1 MIKNYFKIAWRNLIR
16 QKGYTIINLLGLA
29 IGLTSCLLISY
40 YVIDEL
46 SYDKYHKKGDRIYR
60 IVTNY
65 TSPSGDRV
73 PFALGPYRMKKAFE
87 SHFTQV
93 EEFVRITD
101 YYEMRVQHE
110 ERIFQ
115 ENRVSMVDPNF
126 FEVFTLNW
134 IAGNPQ
140 EALKEPFT
148 VVINRST
155 AEKYF
160 GTTDVV
166 NESIKFLTSRGNT
179 DMRITGVVEDMP
191 DNSHF
196 HIDIFGSLET
206 AKYVFNERELKNWG
220 ELTVFSYILLPPE
233 VPISNIENETKEF
246 IAKTFGE
253 EGIDERMYEYQPLYD
268 IHLNSNTRIEF
279 EQNGSF
285 TNVIIF
291 SLIALF
297 ILLIAS
303 VNYMNMATARSIK
316 RSKEVGI
323 RKVVGARRE
332 QLVFQFIT
340 EAILLVLVGIWLAI
354 IISDLLLP
362 YFNQLSGKQL
372 EIKYLN
378 NWWLLIILFLI
389 PVVVGVLAGIY
400 PAFYLSSFKPVRVL
414 YGTRKITSSNAPLR
428 KTLVVSQFSISIALI
443 IATLIVYHQWSYMSN
458 KKLGIDPTN
467 VVILHHPG
475 DKYKAFKQE
484 LLKSPNILNVT
495 ASNKRPTERL
505 GSNLEYNAEGLEPDK
520 ERSIKIVTV
529 EYDFFVTLD
538 NEIVKGRSFN
548 KKFGNDENA
557 TFILNQKAVE
567 EIGWENP
574 IGKWFETSTIDPETN
589 NWKKRKGT
597 IVGVAE
603 DFHFESLHNKIE
615 PVVFFIDHNWIN
627 WMSIKISS
635 ENIPK
640 TMRYIKSVWDD
651 LEIDG
656 TYDPAFYEEELDA
669 LYRAERRFFRIFII
683 FAILAIVIACLGIY
697 GLASFTAEQRT
708 KEMGIRKA
716 FGANTSKVMALI
728 NREFIKLVIIANI
741 IAWPVTWY
749 FMDQWLQNYP
759 YRVNLHVWIFLAG
772 GLLALFIAQLSVSYQ
787 SYRAATTNPASSL
800 RYE

>member
-191 DNSHF
+191 NNSHF

-567 EIGWENP
+567 EIGWDNP

>member
-191 DNSHF
+191 NNSHF

-505 GSNLEYNAEGLEPDK
+505 GSNLEYNAEGLDPDK

-567 EIGWENP
+567 EIGWDNP

>member
-191 DNSHF
+191 NNSHF

-443 IATLIVYHQWSYMSN
+443 IATLIVYHQWSYLSN